1 MNLGLLRPRFTL
13 CEGEGHSPSPANF
26 SERLY
31 EDKVFTHALHDFLAL
46 TESTQLGEPT
56 CQYSYFEKGQQKN
69 VLATIPNGNLGYD
82 QYAVLDPVA
91 VESSIVAF
99 L

>member
-1 MNLGLLRPRFTL
+1 MK
-13 CEGEGHSPSPANF
+13 
-26 SERLY
+26 ERVTVPVQSTSASVY
-31 EDKVFTHALHDFLAL
+31 MRSKVFTHALHDFLAL

-91 VESSIVAF
+91 VESNIVAF